1 MTEHEK
7 QEFLIAF
14 GNRIRKLR
22 TDKQLSLDELARK
35 CGYTSENARSS
46 IQKIEAGK
54 SDIPAS
60 KIKMLAQA
68 LEVPIAEIMG
78 WYDEWDNQFDT
89 EHISK
94 SVELFELMEEQHGKE
109 VREAFTMYVQLDGV
123 DRIKVNE
130 RMEILLEDEK
140 YSVKKESSGK
150 KAILS
155 M

>member
-7 QEFLIAF
+7 QEFLVAF

-22 TDKQLSLDELARK
+22 TDKQLSLDELSRK

-60 KIKMLAQA
+60 KIKALAQA
-68 LEVPIAEIMG
+68 WEVPIGEIMG
-78 WYDEWDNQFDT
+78 WYDEWDQKFDT

-94 SVELFELMEEQHGKE
+94 SVELIELIEEQHGKTTT
-109 VREAFTMYVQLDGV
+109 EAFTMYIQLDNDDQG
-123 DRIKVNE
+123 
-130 RMEILLEDEK
+130 EIRGEMKQMLKSEK
-140 YSVKKESSGK
+140 YSVKKELK
-150 KAILS
+150 DA
-155 M
+155 

>member
-68 LEVPIAEIMG
+68 LEVPIGEIMG
-78 WYDEWDNQFDT
+78 WYDEWDNQFNI

-94 SVELFELMEEQHGKE
+94 NVEILELIENQYGKTTC
-109 VREAFTMYVQLDGV
+109 EAFTMYTQLDNMDQGK
-123 DRIKVNE
+123 INE
-130 RMEILLEDEK
+130 RMEILLENEK
-140 YSVKKESSGK
+140 YSIQKESSGR
-150 KAILS
+150 KAI
-155 M
+155 